1 MRNFYKALLFAA
13 TVSAHPFLAS
23 DVIAQSQL
31 KTFTKSIVSGTD
43 DVEEAPAGRVY
54 ITSTDL
60 ELVYD
65 KGNGGN
71 QTVGIR
77 FTNIT
82 IPTNAI
88 ISKAYIQFTTDE
100 VTKKGCIL
108 NIEGQATDNAPAF
121 SEIAFNVSSRSRTS
135 AKTNW
140 TVNNWNTVNEASA
153 TQATPDLKAVV
164 QEIVSRPGW
173 QNGNAM
179 VFLISGTGKRTARS
193 FEGSA
198 NSAPKLVVEYT
209 EVAQPVASEPPV
221 VTADPFPVEKN
232 STWKY
237 NDKGVDLGSSWA
249 TADYDDATWA
259 SGAATLGYGD
269 PVTTSISYGPDSS
282 SKYPTSYLRHTF
294 SVENAA
300 EFDTLVFNIRRDD
313 GAVVY
318 LNGVEQ
324 FRTNMPTGV
333 ITYNSTAVTAVG
345 WSAETTYYTFKVPA
359 IQLKDGNNVL
369 AVSLHQ
375 ANATSSDLVFDME
388 VTGVLKAVTPPAP
401 DPSDKIG
408 SFTSITPTAQQ
419 ETFIYPQSHA
429 FQLIAKSG
437 VTRYTSGST
446 STMPG
451 GNDFTAYVAQ
461 NGSSKAGYLSVNHEN
476 NPGGVSLLNL
486 ALNEQTQLWAVNS
499 MHKMDFSP
507 VVKTAR
513 NCSGGITPWGT
524 VITSEETYET
534 GDLNADGYQDAG
546 WNVEFDPATNTI
558 RDYDGDGKPDKL
570 WALGRM
576 QHENVAVSQDG
587 TTVYQGEDGGT
598 SCVYKFVADR
608 PGDLSSGSLYVLKRN
623 SASPTLGEWIKVPN
637 TTQSDRNNTRTIASS
652 LGGTNW
658 SNVEDVEFGPDGK
671 MYFTSKVSGTI
682 WRFKDNGTTVS
693 EIEAWVTNQEYQIQ
707 HETGTQAVS
716 FGTGIDN
723 LVFDG
728 EGNLWALQDGDRN
741 HVWVIRPDHT
751 PASPKVEIFA
761 TVPIGSE
768 ATGLTF
774 SPDFRYGFLSI
785 QHPSTT
791 NTQTQTDAAGTTVQ
805 FNSSATLVFARKEY
819 LGQSVAGTMSS
830 TSISAAQTPMVQPE
844 KNMQV
849 QVYPNPFQ
857 VSTQV
862 DITMPEKA
870 PVTVELLSMAGNK
883 VKTLVN
889 NTLDAGTHTFKLDS
903 KGLAYGI
910 YLLRITSN
918 NQVTTQKVMHT
929 GN

>member
-1 MRNFYKALLFAA
+1 MRKLYKALLFAA
-13 TVSAHPFLAS
+13 TVSVHPFLAS
-23 DVIAQSQL
+23 HVIAQSQL
-31 KTFTKSIVSGTD
+31 QTFTKSIVSGAD
-43 DVEEAPAGRVY
+43 DVEEAPAGRVFLA
-54 ITSTDL
+54 SKDL

-88 ISKAYIQFTTDE
+88 ISKAYVQFTTE
-100 VTKKGCIL
+100 AGTTGNCAL
-108 NIEGQATDNAPAF
+108 NIEGEAVDNAPFF
-121 SEIAFNVSSRSRTS
+121 SESIYNVSSRSRTNT
-135 AKTNW
+135 KINW
-140 TVNNWNTVNEASA
+140 TPFRWAKGGA
-153 TQATPDLKAVV
+153 AGAAQATPDLKAVI

-173 QNGNAM
+173 QSGNAL
-179 VFLISGTGKRTARS
+179 VLLLTGTGKRTAFS
-193 FEGSA
+193 YEGNA
-198 NSAPKLVVEYT
+198 AAAPKLVVEFT
-209 EVAQPVASEPPV
+209 EAAQPVVPEPPV
-221 VTADPFPVEKN
+221 VTAGPFPVEKS

-249 TADYDDATWA
+249 TADYDDAIWA

-269 PVTTSISYGPDSS
+269 PVTTSLSYGPDSS
-282 SKYPTSYLRHTF
+282 NKYPTSYLRHTF

-300 EFDTLVFNIRRDD
+300 EFDTLIFNIRRDD

-324 FRTNMPTGV
+324 FRTNMPEGA
-333 ITYNSTAVTAVG
+333 ITFNSAAVTAVG

-359 IQLKDGNNVL
+359 TQLKDGNNVL

-388 VTGVLKAVTPPAP
+388 VTGILKTVTPPAP
-401 DPSDKIG
+401 DTSDKIG

-451 GNDFTAYVAQ
+451 GNDFTAYVPQ

-486 ALNEQTQLWAVNS
+486 ALNEQTQLWEVNG

-534 GDLNADGYQDAG
+534 GDLNADGYQDTG
-546 WNVEFDPATNTI
+546 WNVEFDPATKTL

-576 QHENVAVSQDG
+576 QHENVAVSHDG

-693 EIEAWVTNQEYQIQ
+693 EIEA
-707 HETGTQAVS
+707 
-716 FGTGIDN
+716 
-723 LVFDG
+723 
-728 EGNLWALQDGDRN
+728 
-741 HVWVIRPDHT
+741 
-751 PASPKVEIFA
+751 
-761 TVPIGSE
+761 
-768 ATGLTF
+768 
-774 SPDFRYGFLSI
+774 
-785 QHPSTT
+785 
-791 NTQTQTDAAGTTVQ
+791 
-805 FNSSATLVFARKEY
+805 
-819 LGQSVAGTMSS
+819 
-830 TSISAAQTPMVQPE
+830 
-844 KNMQV
+844 
-849 QVYPNPFQ
+849 
-857 VSTQV
+857 
-862 DITMPEKA
+862 
-870 PVTVELLSMAGNK
+870 
-883 VKTLVN
+883 
-889 NTLDAGTHTFKLDS
+889 
-903 KGLAYGI
+903 
-910 YLLRITSN
+910 
-918 NQVTTQKVMHT
+918 
-929 GN
+929 